1 MADSLTRETE
11 GSTLSSRAWGAPF
24 VLGLLMALVGVFA
37 VFYSVLSGVV
47 SVLLLGASL
56 LVAGLFEIGHAIAN
70 WRESKPLASFLGG
83 LLSGIVGLIFLV
95 RPVAGLR
102 ALTLLLAGF
111 FLVNGLF
118 RGIIAVADRYPRWGF
133 DLFYGVVA
141 VALGGYVLANWPVSA
156 LWIVGTMIGLEIF
169 FRGTSLMG
177 ASLAFRQVLR
187 RPGRATAV

>member
-1 MADSLTRETE
+1 MAEAIGRNEGTRAVT
-11 GSTLSSRAWGAPF
+11 SRAWGAPF
-24 VLGLLMALVGVFA
+24 VVGLLMSLVGLFA
-37 VFYSVLSGVV
+37 VFYSVLSSVI

-56 LVAGLFEIGHAIAN
+56 LVAGLFEIGHAIAH

-83 LLSGIVGLIFLV
+83 LLSGIVGLIFLL
-95 RPVAGLR
+95 RPVAGLQ

-118 RGIIAVADRYPRWGF
+118 RAIIAVADRYPRWGF

-141 VALGGYVLANWPVSA
+141 IALGAFVLARWPIAS
-156 LWIVGTMIGLEIF
+156 LWIVGTMVGLEIF
-169 FRGTSLMG
+169 FRGSALMG

-187 RPGRATAV
+187 SPGRATA